1 MMANM
6 YCKGW
11 QIKSWAVLFLLLNLL
26 CACSSPQ
33 TQSPSKLQVSP
44 LLTDSSFV
52 ADDGYHLPIMA
63 YWPSLPAK
71 AIVVAVHGFN
81 DYSNGFKRMCE
92 YYLAND
98 IACLSYDQR
107 GFGKTK
113 LRGLWPEKGRL
124 QKDLQVIVKLLAQQH
139 PDSAIFLLG
148 ESMGG
153 AVILT
158 AMADTKLDLKQH
170 VEGVILYAP
179 AVWARSTQPWYQ
191 TFSLWFAV
199 HTFPDWKPTG
209 DGLGIQASDNI
220 EALRAMSRDQFV
232 IKETRI
238 DAIYG
243 LTNLMDAALLAAKDM
258 PVKTLVLYGDQDQVI
273 PKPPTC
279 TILLDMKLSAQDIT
293 FKHYPQGYHM
303 LSRDLQ
309 AMDVFE
315 DSRVWMIDLPRLNQ
329 QQKIQLIDSRKFIEL
344 QPDASITYCD

>member
-1 MMANM
+1 MFATGLLM
-6 YCKGW
+6 
-11 QIKSWAVLFLLLNLL
+11 IKLMTLFLLVNLL
-26 CACSSPQ
+26 SACSSPQ
-33 TQSPSKLQVSP
+33 TQPSSSLQIVPS
-44 LLTDSSFV
+44 LLAKEVIS
-52 ADDGYHLPIMA
+52 DDGYRLPIMTS
-63 YWPSLPAK
+63 WPLRPAN
-71 AIVVAVHGFN
+71 AMVVAVHGFN
-81 DYSNGFKRMCE
+81 DYSNGFKAMCE
-92 YYLAND
+92 YYLSQD

-113 LRGLWPEKGRL
+113 MRGLWPKKGRL

-139 PDSAIFLLG
+139 PDLPIFLLG

-158 AMADTKLDLKQH
+158 AMADRELNLKND
-170 VEGVILYAP
+170 VEGVVLYAP

-191 TFSLWFAV
+191 TFSLWLAV

-220 EALRAMSRDQFV
+220 EALRAMSRDPFV

-238 DAIYG
+238 DALYG
-243 LTNLMDAALLAAKDM
+243 LTNLMDAALLAAKEM
-258 PVKTLVLYGDQDQVI
+258 PVKSLVLYGEQDQVI

-279 TILLDMKLSAQDIT
+279 NMLFNMQSSTQEIT

-309 AMDVFE
+309 AQDVFE

-329 QQKIQLIDSRKFIEL
+329 QQKVQLVDLHKFVEL
-344 QPDASITYCD
+344 QAEQAITYCD